1 MSDITQLSNEPNHE
15 NKFWS
20 QDENTDYTI
29 KRTLSQTLTAYDR
42 DNGPCPFS
50 HS

>member
-1 MSDITQLSNEPNHE
+1 MVVQTLDIDHYLIFTAFMSHITQLSNEPNHE

-29 KRTLSQTLTAYDR
+29 KRT
-42 DNGPCPFS
+42 
-50 HS
+50 